1 MDTKRK
7 IKKVT
12 LKKNRSPGAIPNYD
26 WLKMHMSSCQC
37 TPELEALNKNG
48 YPDYIK
54 ENLDR
59 SIKLVRDA
67 YKSRDEWLTNTSV
80 QDLLK
85 TIYICTFYFCDR
97 ITNKFGQRF
106 YIKTPHVLID
116 GTEMVITLKGT
127 DGRYYGRLPGSN
139 FSMRLKVQISKY
151 TERDTDVS
159 REIVIYHSVDVYSGG
174 SSWSCF

>member
-7 IKKVT
+7 IEKVN
-12 LKKNRSPGAIPNYD
+12 LKKIKNPDTIPNYD
-26 WLKMHMSSCQC
+26 WLKMHMPSCQC
-37 TPELEALNKNG
+37 APELEDLNKNG

-54 ENLDR
+54 ENLYG

-67 YKSRDEWLTNTSV
+67 YKSRDEWLKNTSV

-97 ITNKFGQRF
+97 ITDKFGQRF

-116 GTEMVITLKGT
+116 GSDMVITLKGI
-127 DGRYYGRLPGSN
+127 DGRYYGHLPGCN
-139 FSMRLKVQISKY
+139 FSMRIKVQIGRH
-151 TERDTDVS
+151 TERNTAVS
-159 REIVIYHSVDVYSGG
+159 REIDIYQFVDVCSGG
-174 SSWSCF
+174 SHWSCF